1 MEWKK
6 WLSGNGKSFQLS
18 AFPAEPLSLAHH
30 WISGSVDL
38 TDDLIIAAPLSVVCC
53 IQEFILINILA
64 LTRQQYREH

>member
-30 WISGSVDL
+30 WIIGSDL
-38 TDDLIIAAPLSVVCC
+38 TI
-53 IQEFILINILA
+53 
-64 LTRQQYREH
+64 